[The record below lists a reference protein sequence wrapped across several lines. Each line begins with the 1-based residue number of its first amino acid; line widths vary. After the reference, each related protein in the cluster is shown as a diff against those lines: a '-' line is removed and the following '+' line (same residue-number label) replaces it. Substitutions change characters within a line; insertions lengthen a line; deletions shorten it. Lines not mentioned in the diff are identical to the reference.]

1 MRIEK
6 AIPDTSVIIEGLVSR
21 QLESGELETKNII
34 IHEAVMAELE
44 SQANKN
50 RETGFLGLEE
60 IKKIRNLSK
69 EKKFEL
75 DFKGNRPGD
84 FEIKFAKS
92 GEIDSLIR
100 ELARQEN
107 GTLITADIVQS
118 KVAEAKGIQVILYEF
133 PEQEEKFVLEKF
145 FDEETMSI
153 HIKEDCEVVAKKGFP
168 GKWRYE
174 KITAKELTRGE
185 IQELSK
191 NIIEN
196 AKSFKD
202 AFIEIERKGSTVL
215 QLKNYRV
222 LIARPPFSDG
232 YEITAVR
239 PVKKLELKD
248 YELSK
253 KLMERILEQAEGI
266 LVAGAPGQGKSTFV
280 QSIAEQYLSMGKNVK
295 TVESPRDLDVPK
307 QVTQYSLNHGSPN
320 EITDI
325 LLLSRPDY
333 TIFDEVRTS
342 EDFRMFSDLRLSGIG
357 MLGVVHASEP
367 IDAIQRFVRRIEL
380 GMIPHVID
388 TVIFIKAG
396 AVDKVFSLDI
406 QVKVPSGMTDSDLAR
421 PVVVVHDFESGKLE
435 YEVYSYGEEAIVVPV
450 TSSARSAL
458 FDLAEIQ
465 ILNEI
470 KKYDENASAE
480 LLSQSKCTIFVS
492 KEAMPLIIGKKGEI
506 IDNLE
511 KKLGL
516 KIDVKERKIAGTK
529 KDNKQN
535 VKYSHEITKKE
546 LLIKVHDD
554 FKEQSIDI
562 FVDDE
567 FLFSAKTSKKAQIK
581 ININSASGK
590 LLLDALRKGRKVEM
604 KG

>member
-1 MRIEK
+1 MKIEK

-21 QLESGELETKNII
+21 QIESWELEIKQVIV
-34 IHEAVMAELE
+34 HEAVIAELE

-60 IKKIRNLSK
+60 ITKLRKLSQ
-69 EKKFEL
+69 ERGFEL
-75 DFKGNRPGD
+75 EFKGNRPGD

-100 ELARQEN
+100 ELARHEK

-118 KVAEAKGIQVILYEF
+118 KVAEAKGIPVILYEF
-133 PEQEEKFVLEKF
+133 PEQEKKFALEKF
-145 FDEETMSI
+145 FDHETMSV
-153 HIKEDCEVVAKKGFP
+153 HIKEDCEAVAKKGVP

-174 KITAKELTRGE
+174 KITDKEISREE

-191 NIIEN
+191 SIIES
-196 AKSFKD
+196 AKTFKD
-202 AFIEIERKGSTVL
+202 SFIEIERKGSTVI
-215 QLKNYRV
+215 QVKNYRIV
-222 LIARPPFSDG
+222 IARPPFSDG

-239 PVKKLELKD
+239 PVKKLELKE

-253 KLMERILEQAEGI
+253 KLIDRILEQAEGI

-307 QVTQYSLNHGSPN
+307 QVTQYSLAHGSAN
-320 EITDI
+320 EVNDI
-325 LLLSRPDY
+325 LFLSRPDY
-333 TIFDEVRTS
+333 TIFDEVRTT

-388 TVIFIKAG
+388 TVIFIKEG
-396 AVDKVFSLDI
+396 NVNKVFSLDI
-406 QVKVPSGMTDSDLAR
+406 QVKVPSGMSDSDLAR
-421 PVVVVHDFESGKLE
+421 PIIVVHDFESGKLE
-435 YEVYSYGEEAIVVPV
+435 FEVYSYGEEAIVVPV
-450 TSSARSAL
+450 SSSLRNPL

-465 ILNEI
+465 IMNEI
-470 KKYDENASAE
+470 KKFDESASAE
-480 LLSQSKCTIFVS
+480 LVSQSKCVVYVS
-492 KEAMPLIIGKKGEI
+492 KDAMPLIIGKKGEV
-506 IDNLE
+506 IDSLE

-516 KIDVKERKIAGTK
+516 KIDVKERKTTSSK
-529 KDNKQN
+529 KENKQSI
-535 VKYSHEITKKE
+535 KYSYGITKKE
-546 LLIKVHDD
+546 LMITVQDD
-554 FKEQSIDI
+554 FKEQSIDV
-562 FVDDE
+562 FVDED
-567 FLFSAKTSKKAQIK
+567 FLFSAKASKKAQIK
-581 ININSASGK
+581 INVNSTSGK